1 MNDLITRNS
10 IINRL
15 SQKYSGNARDDLG
28 RLMGNSR
35 DKNNEFFYSALI
47 PAIFLFYEAVSK
59 VIL

>member
-1 MNDLITRNS
+1 MNDLITRNT

-35 DKNNEFFYSALI
+35 DKSTKF
-47 PAIFLFYEAVSK
+47 FLFWKYKSQVFKIFYANS
-59 VIL
+59 I